1 MSFYKVRSSLAELEL
16 QASQALQHLEAVKIN
31 TDSHTAPALASSV
44 SSTTGLLANDRYS
57 PGDVLNFLESVIVTH
72 ARDPQEPD
80 DNQINDSE
88 YLLPSLNEVSHLA
101 LVSHSIIAYLSH
113 SEGSKLKRITDKLA
127 ADTNRWLA
135 HLFRFI
141 DADASYHHHSVEAIV
156 RALR

>member
-1 MSFYKVRSSLAELEL
+1 MEL
-16 QASQALQHLEAVKIN
+16 QASQALQHLETVKIN
-31 TDSHTAPALASSV
+31 TDTHTAPALASSA

-80 DNQINDSE
+80 DNQLVDSE

-113 SEGSKLKRITDKLA
+113 SDSSKLARITAKLA
-127 ADTNRWLA
+127 GDTNRWLA
-135 HLFRFI
+135 HIFRFI